1 MCDFRIITNLKNHIL
16 YIYIYIYIYIYFNL
30 AKIIEIH
37 IFFNT
42 INDITLIYEN
52 LFKGI
57 IGVIK
62 YSAKNLNLL
71 HI

>member
-16 YIYIYIYIYIYFNL
+16 YIYIYIYFNL